1 MLPSAGTGVALTG
14 GYHAVANKVIINY
27 FAGGKK
33 KNGESADEK
42 IFGTRKRQILLKYCS
57 VGTAFNQRC
66 RGSHIKTSHIQPIFG
81 TEQSLIWC

>member
-33 KNGESADEK
+33 KMGKVLMKNFLAQEK
-42 IFGTRKRQILLKYCS
+42 DKF
-57 VGTAFNQRC
+57 F
-66 RGSHIKTSHIQPIFG
+66 
-81 TEQSLIWC
+81 